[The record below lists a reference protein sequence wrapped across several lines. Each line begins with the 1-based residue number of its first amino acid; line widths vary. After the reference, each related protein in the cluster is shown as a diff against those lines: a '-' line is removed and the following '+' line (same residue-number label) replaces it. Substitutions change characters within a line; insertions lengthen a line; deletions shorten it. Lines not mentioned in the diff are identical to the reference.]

1 MFKPSPFG
9 WVSQYFGGF
18 FFAYGVYLPFLG
30 LWFSDQGVSAGDIG
44 VLIGIGFATR
54 CLTNLVLTPRLHKV
68 EHLIPAL
75 RLCTFAAL
83 LFAIAHFFTGGN
95 FWLLVLATIGF
106 NACFG
111 PGIPLSDAMANY
123 YSKLKLLDYGRS
135 RLWGSVS
142 FIVAST
148 LVGYLVEGFG
158 SSMIV
163 YTVIAGLFVTLLVSF
178 RSPSVLP
185 VSSVELHQN
194 ARPKLWVIL
203 KQPHVIKF
211 LFLIALIQ
219 GSHAAYYSF
228 SAIYWKQLGIS
239 EAVVGYLWS
248 VSVVSEVLMFAF
260 SGRLFAHWSLRAM
273 FLLSATGVI
282 VRWSGLAISTEI
294 WPLVI
299 FQLLHG
305 VTFALAHFATIRYI
319 QQADDNQMVPLQALY
334 NAIPMGGFVAAM
346 TALSGWGFQLWDG
359 GIFWVMAAM
368 GVLALFVKLDE
379 PKSVVAAQIPVK

>member
-18 FFAYGVYLPFLG
+18 FFAYGVYLPFWG
-30 LWFSDQGVSAGDIG
+30 LWFSDQGVSASDIG
-44 VLIGIGFATR
+44 LLIGIGFATR

-83 LFAIAHFFTGGN
+83 LFAIAYFFTGGS
-95 FWLLVLATIGF
+95 FWLLALATIGF

-111 PGIPLSDAMANY
+111 PGIPLSDAMANH

-142 FIVAST
+142 FIFAST
-148 LVGYLVEGFG
+148 LVGYLVDGFG

-163 YTVIAGLFVTLLVSF
+163 YTVIGGLFATLLLSL

-185 VSSVELHQN
+185 VSSAELHQKE
-194 ARPKLWVIL
+194 RPKLWTIL

-248 VSVVSEVLMFAF
+248 ISVVSEVLMFAF

-282 VRWSGLAISTEI
+282 IRWSGLAISTDV
-294 WPLVI
+294 WLLVI

-305 VTFALAHFATIRYI
+305 VTFAVAHFATIRYI
-319 QQADDNQMVPLQALY
+319 QQVDDNQMVALQALY
-334 NAIPMGGFVAAM
+334 NAIPMGGFVAVM

>member
-18 FFAYGVYLPFLG
+18 FFAYGVYLPFWG
-30 LWFSDQGVSAGDIG
+30 LWFSDQGVSASDIG
-44 VLIGIGFATR
+44 LLIGIGFATR

-68 EHLIPAL
+68 EHLMPAL

-83 LFAIAHFFTGGN
+83 LFAIAYFFTGGN
-95 FWLLVLATIGF
+95 FWLLALVTIGF

-111 PGIPLSDAMANY
+111 PGIPLSDAMANH

-148 LVGYLVEGFG
+148 LVGYLVDGFG

-163 YTVIAGLFVTLLVSF
+163 YTVIGGLFATLILSL

-185 VSSVELHQN
+185 VSSADLHQK
-194 ARPKLWVIL
+194 ARPKLWAIL

-239 EAVVGYLWS
+239 ESVVGYLWS
-248 VSVVSEVLMFAF
+248 ISVVSEVLMFAF

-282 VRWSGLAISTEI
+282 VRWSGLAISTDVL
-294 WPLVI
+294 PLVI

-305 VTFALAHFATIRYI
+305 VTFAVAHFATIRYI
-319 QQADDNQMVPLQALY
+319 QQVDDNQMVALQALY
-334 NAIPMGGFVAAM
+334 NAIPMGGFVAVM